1 MIYGDYDGDSIPEM
15 AAIFGGSHGG
25 IAIEKF
31 KVDGTDVKNAKV
43 VSAGKVVIDRGIEI
57 DDFEGDYRTF
67 VLCKIGGEYFIRV
80 SGFRDHSDVSLHES
94 YDLISLKDMEYV
106 KGIYAEGPFGQT
118 EDMGSWTV
126 NVTYSDYKSGSTST
140 SETTLSVYSEENRI
154 SASEKYLV
162 SEGLSGED
170 TLLTEMSEGVT
181 DHTGFI
187 EKYYMNPDAG
197 KASEK
202 ESANDDQKKDDSES
216 DGLQKKEDKSEKN
229 SSEWKAAYTDIV
241 NEFESKSNEYGDDFE
256 RQYDLVYIDDDD
268 IPELICTF
276 NSTSEM
282 SSFYSGELYTC
293 IDGKVVML
301 SDAIYG
307 PSGAGGNNFDTLF
320 FERRNV
326 ILKESVSEAGA
337 SFYSVIS
344 QINIQNK
351 NLDTIELCSAAYDKE
366 KYSSTIDAG
375 QDIANEHKFF
385 FKDGKSLSAEEF
397 NNIKSELL
405 SGDPLTLKGTI
416 NKDAILNKLK

>member
-1 MIYGDYDGDSIPEM
+1 
-15 AAIFGGSHGG
+15 
-25 IAIEKF
+25 
-31 KVDGTDVKNAKV
+31 
-43 VSAGKVVIDRGIEI
+43 
-57 DDFEGDYRTF
+57 
-67 VLCKIGGEYFIRV
+67 
-80 SGFRDHSDVSLHES
+80 
-94 YDLISLKDMEYV
+94 
-106 KGIYAEGPFGQT
+106 
-118 EDMGSWTV
+118 
-126 NVTYSDYKSGSTST
+126 
-140 SETTLSVYSEENRI
+140 
-154 SASEKYLV
+154 
-162 SEGLSGED
+162 
-170 TLLTEMSEGVT
+170 MSEGVT

-385 FKDGKSLSAEEF
+385 FKDGKRVGDLSLTYSMKDNRSQSVDA
-397 NNIKSELL
+397 NQLL
-405 SGDPLTLKGTI
+405 QGVEQNGDAHPEHHPDVLLRLVQDQLRLGVA
-416 NKDAILNKLK
+416 DQH